1 MELGDHTT
9 DGRDQPLVLD
19 VALDAFDS
27 ALNSLIETVEGSGL
41 DQLSAAEKVAAWQR
55 FETSR
60 NRLPLIDHSLIADA
74 QVSDLPGTYCFSTM
88 TRFLVRMFQLSP
100 GEAAARVRAAAA
112 LGPRRSMLGEKL
124 QPLLPQLVALQR
136 DGAVSTEKVQIVE
149 RAMHHLSR
157 PGLNPDDVLT
167 AEQLLTEHAPILGA
181 TDLRRFALQVVAAAD
196 PDGRNQSMINCNKT
210 AGIWS

>member
-1 MELGDHTT
+1 M
-9 DGRDQPLVLD
+9 D
-19 VALDAFDS
+19 VALDAFDC
-27 ALNSLIETVEGSGL
+27 ALNSLVETVEGGGL
-41 DQLSAAEKVAAWQR
+41 DQLDAAEKVAAWQR

-74 QVSDLPGTYCFSTM
+74 QVSDLPDTCCFSTM

-112 LGPRRSMLGEKL
+112 LGPRRSMLGERL
-124 QPLLPQLVALQR
+124 QPLLPQMALQR

-167 AEQLLTEHAPILGA
+167 AEQLLTKHAPILGL
-181 TDLRRFALQVVAAAD
+181 TDLRRFALQVVAAA
-196 PDGRNQSMINCNKT
+196 
-210 AGIWS
+210 

>member
-9 DGRDQPLVLD
+9 DGRDQPSVLD

-41 DQLSAAEKVAAWQR
+41 DQLNAAEKVAAWQR

-124 QPLLPQLVALQR
+124 QPLLPQLAALQR
-136 DGAVSTEKVQIVE
+136 DGAVSTEKVSDCGT
-149 RAMHHLSR
+149 R
-157 PGLNPDDVLT
+157 
-167 AEQLLTEHAPILGA
+167 HAPPVPTRLEPGGCA
-181 TDLRRFALQVVAAAD
+181 DRRAAAHRARTHPGAD
-196 PDGRNQSMINCNKT
+196 RLAPVCFTGGCC
-210 AGIWS
+210 G